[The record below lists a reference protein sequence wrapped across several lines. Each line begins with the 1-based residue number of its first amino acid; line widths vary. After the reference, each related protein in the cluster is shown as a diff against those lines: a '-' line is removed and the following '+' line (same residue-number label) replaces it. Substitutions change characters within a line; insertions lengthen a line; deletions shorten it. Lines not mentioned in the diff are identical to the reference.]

1 MLENDVEGVADT
13 IMERVFFLFWA
24 GEEMVAI
31 RVSAFSTR
39 ANGRARLKW
48 EAQFATKSR
57 EEKGRCVLEAGH
69 MKWRGGKGQRS
80 EVGAE

>member
-1 MLENDVEGVADT
+1 
-13 IMERVFFLFWA
+13 MERVFFLFRA

-39 ANGRARLKW
+39 ENGRARLKW
-48 EAQFATKSR
+48 EAQFATKSHV
-57 EEKGRCVLEAGH
+57 EKGWRVLETRH
-69 MKWRGGKGQRS
+69 MERRGGKGQRS